1 MKRIMLAAL
10 MLLGLNLTAFAQ
22 GFTGTVSGR
31 VLDQQQAAVANA
43 AVILKNEA
51 TGVERRTATDGEGDY
66 VFNAA
71 APGNAG
77 GIINKHLEATG
88 GKEALEKIK
97 SRVATG
103 TFKLETYPE
112 QKLAIMSESPNL
124 QFCRNNFI
132 ERIVNWQSI
141 FPVDED

>member
-1 MKRIMLAAL
+1 LS
-10 MLLGLNLTAFAQ
+10 NLPFN
-22 GFTGTVSGR
+22 F
-31 VLDQQQAAVANA
+31 VARN
-43 AVILKNEA
+43 IS
-51 TGVERRTATDGEGDY
+51 DY
-66 VFNAA
+66 VFNAV

-124 QFCRNNFI
+124 QLCRNNFI